1 MWHMHQPDYRD
12 ASGVM
17 QMPWV
22 FLHSIKDYYD
32 MPWMMARHA
41 GIKATFNITSPIIK
55 QLKLYCDEPLRYD
68 RFLSLWIKKPHELN
82 ETQRAEVLK
91 LCKSTQ
97 FDTMVTPFERYSELY
112 RQEYLNNNEFI
123 DIEILFMLSWCGVYL
138 RKNSEVV
145 RSLIERQKDF
155 CNDDKVMLLEELVGF
170 VGDIFGYYAKL
181 HRDGVISLSTTP
193 LNHPILPLLIDMD
206 VALKANATTN
216 IPKKHISLKEDA
228 QEQILKAKEI
238 FYDTFGF
245 MPDGF
250 WPAEGAVSEDT
261 LAMFSSSGIKWCAT
275 DEEILLKSL
284 HTKDRSN
291 IYTPYEFNGVNIVFR
306 DHYLSDLIGFRYRDK
321 EPNDAAS
328 DFMYEL
334 ERIRGDVGDEAS
346 VFVILD
352 GENAWEFYK
361 NNGYDFFD
369 SLYERIKNTPWC
381 KTLTM
386 DEISQLERKKLP
398 YLSAGSWI
406 HGEFNTWVGH
416 VEKTRAWELLY
427 LTKRDYE
434 RHKDLL
440 DSKIQEEIK
449 THFLAAECSDWFW
462 WYGDDHMTEF
472 AVEFDELFRNHLLS
486 IYELMGL
493 SAPADILMPILQ
505 ERSVRD
511 FHLKPQSDISPDING
526 KLDSFFEWIGCGVI
540 DESKIFSTMDKVR
553 GPITKI
559 KYGQDND
566 NIYISFESK
575 EPNFC
580 KLYEM
585 EILLEP
591 INKKIRMFF
600 DDIAKSCD
608 GIEIRSV
615 CKNLL
620 EISIDKRDIDVDEIS
635 LRFEVIKDSRVIQTL
650 PGFGE
655 LKLDLGNDY
664 AQNWFI

>member
-12 ASGVM
+12 ASGVI

-32 MPWMMARHA
+32 MPWMMARHV
-41 GIKATFNITSPIIK
+41 GIKATFNITSPVIE
-55 QLKLYCDEPLRYD
+55 QLKLYYDEPLRYD
-68 RFLSLWIKKPHELN
+68 RFLSLWIKRPHELN

-97 FDTMVTPFERYSELY
+97 FDTMVTPFKRYSELY

-138 RKNSEVV
+138 RENSEVV

-170 VGDIFGYYAKL
+170 VGNIFGYYAKL
-181 HRDGVISLSTTP
+181 HRDDVISLSTTP

-216 IPKKHISLKEDA
+216 IPKKHVSLKEDA

-321 EPNDAAS
+321 EPNDATS

-440 DSKIQEEIK
+440 DGKIQEEIK

-462 WYGDDHMTEF
+462 WYGDDHVTEF

-486 IYELMGL
+486 IYELMNL

-505 ERSVRD
+505 ERSVSD

-540 DESKIFSTMDKVR
+540 DESKIFSTMDKIR

-559 KYGQDND
+559 RYGQDND

-585 EILLEP
+585 EISLEP

-664 AQNWFI
+664 AQNWFV

>member
-12 ASGVM
+12 ASGVI

-32 MPWMMARHA
+32 MPWMMARHV
-41 GIKATFNITSPIIK
+41 GIKATFNITSPVIE
-55 QLKLYCDEPLRYD
+55 QLKLYYDEPLRYD
-68 RFLSLWIKKPHELN
+68 RFLSLWIKRPHELN

-97 FDTMVTPFERYSELY
+97 FDTMVTPFKRYSELY

-138 RKNSEVV
+138 RENSEVV

-170 VGDIFGYYAKL
+170 VGNIFGYYAKL

-216 IPKKHISLKEDA
+216 IPKKHVSLKEDA

-321 EPNDAAS
+321 EPNDATS

-440 DSKIQEEIK
+440 DGKIQEEIK

-462 WYGDDHMTEF
+462 WYGDDHVTEF

-486 IYELMGL
+486 IYELMNL

-505 ERSVRD
+505 ERSVSD

-540 DESKIFSTMDKVR
+540 DESKIFSTMDKIR

-559 KYGQDND
+559 RYGQDND

-585 EILLEP
+585 EISLEP

-664 AQNWFI
+664 AQNWFV

>member
-1 MWHMHQPDYRD
+1 MHQPDYKN
-12 ASGVM
+12 ASGVI

-32 MPWMMARHA
+32 MPWMMARHV
-41 GIKATFNITSPIIK
+41 GIKATFNITSPIIN

-123 DIEILFMLSWCGVYL
+123 DIEILFILSWCGVYL

-145 RSLIERQKDF
+145 KSLIEKQKDF
-155 CNDDKVMLLEELVGF
+155 CNDDKVILLEELVGF
-170 VGDIFGYYAKL
+170 VKNIFNYYAKL
-181 HRDGVISLSTTP
+181 HKDGVISLSTTP
-193 LNHPILPLLIDMD
+193 LNHPILPLLIDMN

-216 IPKKHISLKEDA
+216 IPKKHVSLKEDA
-228 QEQILKAKEI
+228 QEQILRAKEI

-261 LAMFSSSGIKWCAT
+261 LAMFLSSGIKWCAT

-284 HTKDRSN
+284 RTKDRSN
-291 IYTPYEFNGVNIVFR
+291 IYVPYEFNGVNIVFR
-306 DHYLSDLIGFRYRDK
+306 DHYLSDLIGFRYKDK
-321 EPNDAAS
+321 APDDAAS
-328 DFMYEL
+328 DFIYEL
-334 ERIRGDVGDEAS
+334 EKIRNEAGDEAS

-361 NNGYDFFD
+361 NNAKDFFEY
-369 SLYERIKNTPWC
+369 LYKKIKNTPWC

-386 DEISQLERKKLP
+386 DEISKLERKKLS

-406 HGEFNTWVGH
+406 HGEFNTWVGDI
-416 VEKTRAWELLY
+416 EKTRAWELLY

-434 RHKDLL
+434 RHKNLL
-440 DSKIQEEIK
+440 DSKIQEKIK

-462 WYGDDHMTEF
+462 WYGDDHVTEF

-505 ERSVRD
+505 DRSVSD
-511 FHLKPQSDISPDING
+511 FHLKPQSDISPNING

-540 DESKIFSTMDKVR
+540 DESKMFSTMDKIR

-559 KYGQDND
+559 RYGQDNN

-585 EILLEP
+585 EISFEP

-600 DDIAKSCD
+600 DDTAKSYD
-608 GIEIRSV
+608 GIEFISV

-620 EISIDKRDIDVDEIS
+620 EISIDKKNIDVDEIS

-664 AQNWFI
+664 AQNWFV